1 MAIPLTN
8 PTVINQQPINL
19 NSFWLSNLQITA
31 PNPNIGSTLIAN
43 VEKVQANEDG
53 TFLRAPDT
61 FIGSKGT
68 LRINNLEDSV
78 KTDAQTLTF
87 KSPVTGQD
95 ITMYTAEIM
104 LAVTL
109 KIKQMAEAQGII

>member
-1 MAIPLTN
+1 MSIPLTN
-8 PTVINQQPINL
+8 PTVIDQQPINL

-31 PNPNIGSTLIAN
+31 PNPNVGSTLLAT

-53 TFLRAPDT
+53 SFLRAPYT
-61 FIGSKGT
+61 YTGAKGT
-68 LRINNLEDSV
+68 LRINNLEDTIV
-78 KTDAQTLTF
+78 TDAETLTF

-109 KIKQMAEAQGII
+109 KVKQMAEKAGVI